1 MFGIINPES
10 KDFFFNTIS
19 IFYKVIIIKI
29 WLDFCEP
36 KSVTMLRPLY
46 NRLIQQNHQ
55 VFITARDFDS
65 TYALLDKW
73 GVPYIKCGSYG
84 GADLT
89 AKLRSFTDRLQKLLD
104 IVEREKPDF
113 LFCITSPEAIR
124 IAFGLKLPHVMFND
138 EPRSFGPSS
147 LTLPFVEVVV
157 VPKPIPIELYLNY
170 AIKQEKIIRF
180 NGIDEVGWLNQK
192 DFKPDPKY
200 LHELSLIPNEYIVC
214 RTEPTQAYA
223 HLKDRLPPYDS
234 LLTQVIP
241 KLLHWLNSEKKSMK
255 FLVITRY
262 PEQYEYLAKMFTK
275 EIASKELL
283 LFKGVAHLADLMYYS
298 ALVISGGGTM
308 VRESALLGIP
318 SIEFIPTDTYPQEQ
332 FLIDNGFPLMHLKKA
347 EEIVAQTKKYLHG
360 NFKQDT
366 WVKIDALENPIEI
379 GIQIFKKKMNISE

>member
-1 MFGIINPES
+1 
-10 KDFFFNTIS
+10 
-19 IFYKVIIIKI
+19 
-29 WLDFCEP
+29 
-36 KSVTMLRPLY
+36 MLRPLY
-46 NRLIQQNHQ
+46 NRLIQQKHT

-73 GVPYIKCGSYG
+73 GVSYIKCGTYG
-84 GADLT
+84 GADLIG
-89 AKLRSFTDRLQKLLD
+89 KLRSFTDRLQKLLD

-147 LTLPFVEVVV
+147 LTLPFVETVV

-170 AIKQEKIIRF
+170 ITKPEKIIRF
-180 NGIDEVGWLNQK
+180 NGIDEVGWLNHQ
-192 DFKPDPKY
+192 DFTPDPQY
-200 LHELSLIPNEYIVC
+200 LQEYGFIPNQYIVC

-234 LLTQVIP
+234 LLSQVIP
-241 KLLHWLNSEKKSMK
+241 KLLGWLKSEKKKFK

-262 PEQYEYLAKMFTK
+262 PEQYDHLSKMFAT
-275 EIASKELL
+275 EIASKQILL
-283 LFKGVAHLADLMYYS
+283 YKGVAHLADLMYYS

-318 SIEFIPTDTYPQEQ
+318 SIEFIPTETYPQEQ
-332 FLIDNGFPLMHLKKA
+332 FLIENGFPLVHLKQVD
-347 EEIVAQTKKYLHG
+347 EIVAQTQKYLQG
-360 NFKQDT
+360 NFKQET
-366 WVKIDALENPIEI
+366 WAKIDALENPIEI
-379 GIQIFKKKMNISE
+379 GLQIFKKKMNL